1 MDFCL
6 FKAET
11 GHDLNPA
18 NPLLIDTPF
27 TNWQLD
33 GLPSY
38 RVEQIREWIF
48 EKGILAFKD
57 MTNLPGG
64 LRQELAEKYDLT
76 PMETAREQGLSRHN
90 TKISLEVEG

>member
-1 MDFCL
+1 MH
-6 FKAET
+6 AS
-11 GHDLNPA
+11 
-18 NPLLIDTPF
+18 NPLLLDVPF

-48 EKGILAFKD
+48 EKGILAFED

-64 LRQELAEKYDLT
+64 
-76 PMETAREQGLSRHN
+76 
-90 TKISLEVEG
+90 